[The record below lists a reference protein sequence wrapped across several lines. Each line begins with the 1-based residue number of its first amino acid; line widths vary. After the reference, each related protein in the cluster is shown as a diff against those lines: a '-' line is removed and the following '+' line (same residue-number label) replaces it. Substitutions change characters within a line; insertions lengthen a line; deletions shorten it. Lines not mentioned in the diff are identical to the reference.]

1 MSKPRLHILCNN
13 RLVTVPMMVEQKA
26 TKVAFRVSKGP
37 RIPSPY
43 PDLLYA
49 ETGLLNMQNYGGPYV
64 VYYGGNYWV
73 EWKTQKERIKKVEGV
88 MRRARRVI
96 CISEFLADMTREKV
110 GIDNVVHSPGGL
122 WGTQHVGYKVNPRRF
137 VAKTDWGIT
146 GRPKVCMSISM
157 GEEIKYKGV
166 PWFMK
171 VTKKLAKKHNVKF
184 VCVGRLKQ
192 KGAIVQRWSRKYGL
206 VFKPWCRYG
215 DSYGH
220 TNGLGDLI
228 WPRILGESDI
238 FVHPSMWDSWGCT
251 IADSMMSAV
260 PALVFDVTGS
270 SEVGQNVM
278 KVDPGDRGA
287 IVGGFERLLTDE
299 VLREKMGVAA
309 LMESQKKIAKH
320 KGDFAKLLMA
330 VLEGKK

>member
-13 RLVTVPMMVEQKA
+13 RLIGIPARVEQKA
-26 TKVAFRVSKGP
+26 TKMAFRISKGP
-37 RIPSPY
+37 NIPNPY

-49 ETGLLNMQNYGGPYV
+49 ESGLLNIRNYSGPYV
-64 VYYGGNYWV
+64 VFCGGNYWV
-73 EWKTQKERIKKVEGV
+73 EWRELKAKIDKIEDVL
-88 MRRARRVI
+88 RRARLVI
-96 CISEFLADMTREKV
+96 CISKFLANMTRGKV
-110 GIDNVVHSPGGL
+110 GVDNVTHLPAGL
-122 WGTQHVGYKVNPRRF
+122 WGTQHVGYKVNPKRF
-137 VAKTDWGIT
+137 VAKTDWRIK

-171 VTKKLAKKHNVKF
+171 VTKKLAVKHNVKF

-192 KGAIVQRWSRKYGL
+192 KGAIVQRWGRKYGL
-206 VFKPWCRYG
+206 VFKAWRRHG
-215 DSYGH
+215 DAYAY
-220 TNGLGDLI
+220 TDGLGDSE
-228 WPRILGESDI
+228 WPKILGGSDI
-238 FVHPSMWDSWGCT
+238 FVHPSMWDGWPCT
-251 IADSMMSAV
+251 VADSMMSAV

-270 SEVGQNVM
+270 SEVGQNVL

-299 VLREKMGVAA
+299 ALREKMGVAA

-320 KGDFAKLLMA
+320 KGDFAKLLMD